1 MRREQSFLLDCP
13 DSYRMAWEVAG
24 RMPPVRCRLRE
35 LRAAHEMFI
44 EAEGGN
50 IMFKFKRFTGGVL
63 AALWLVPA
71 VAMGAPV
78 KNDAGWKFSVEPA
91 VHGDKKMSL
100 TIDPMGSMETP
111 IITLK
116 DVGSSP
122 SKYMAGHHGP
132 GSGQEVLFTDF
143 GVVTSD
149 TFVDV
154 TVTTMPDQVPPLFQW
169 RTLLRPEGK
178 TVADYKGIKD
188 ELTPPDDFEA
198 YWKRARKE
206 LAAVPMKPVVTRV
219 EEKDTS
225 TGLLYRVELPTVEE
239 TTIVCWYYIPR
250 EAFDADGKVV
260 KKHKAVQIAPGYGGE
275 EPPLDR
281 TKDGF
286 ITLSVNPRNHGPSRE
301 FWKSPVEH
309 LAYNIE
315 DPEHY
320 YYKLAVL
327 DVLRGAEFLFSREEV
342 DTDRVGVEGGSQGG
356 YFAVATAAFEPRI
369 KCAAS
374 NVTAFSA
381 YPEGMKLNLKGFA
394 TSFRSMIEEAE
405 TPAKAAA
412 IRKSLAY
419 TDGANLARLVKCP
432 LQVNMGD
439 TDPVCHYACGAVVV
453 NRVPKGVATE
463 YNVFPNCK
471 HEVPPA
477 MREANKRWYDK
488 YL

>member
-1 MRREQSFLLDCP
+1 
-13 DSYRMAWEVAG
+13 
-24 RMPPVRCRLRE
+24 
-35 LRAAHEMFI
+35 
-44 EAEGGN
+44 
-50 IMFKFKRFTGGVL
+50 MFKFLRPTDGVL
-63 AALWLVPA
+63 AALLLVPA
-71 VAMGAPV
+71 LAMSAPE
-78 KNDAGWKFSVEPA
+78 KKEGGWKFSVEPA
-91 VHGDKKMSL
+91 ERGDKKMSV
-100 TIDPMGSMETP
+100 TIDPAGDMETP
-111 IITLK
+111 FIQVTDI
-116 DVGSSP
+116 GSSP
-122 SKYMAGHHGP
+122 SKLMKQAAYP
-132 GSGQEVLFTDF
+132 GSGEK
-143 GVVTSD
+143 VVFDEFPTVEKD

-154 TVTTMPDQVPPLFQW
+154 SVTTGPQEEKILFQW
-169 RTLLRPEGK
+169 RALLRPEGK

-188 ELTPPDDFEA
+188 ELAPPDDFDV

-219 EEKDTS
+219 EEKDTT
-225 TGLLYRVELPTVEE
+225 TGLLYRVELPAVEE
-239 TTIVCWYYIPR
+239 TTIVCWYYVPR
-250 EAFDADGKVV
+250 EAFDAEGKVV

-281 TKDGF
+281 TRDGF

-342 DTDRVGVEGGSQGG
+342 DTERVGVEGGSQGG

-369 KCAAS
+369 KCAVS

-381 YPEGMKLNLKGFA
+381 YPEGMRLSLVGFA
-394 TSFRSMIEEAE
+394 TSFRSMLEKAE
-405 TPAKAAA
+405 TPEKAAA

-439 TDPVCHYACGAVVV
+439 IDPVCHYACGAVVV
-453 NRVPKGVATE
+453 NRMPKDVTTE
-463 YNVFPNCK
+463 YTIFPNCK